1 MKHTRSQIT
10 AGTSVPRDIYK
21 QVTDRII
28 AMLNDGICPWKR
40 DWSASPFTP
49 RNWNGRIYRGINWL
63 LLGSLDYPTP
73 VFLTY
78 KQARHLGG
86 TVRKGERGHMVTFWK
101 FFDITDGDAPEDR
114 RRIPMLRHY
123 TVFNV
128 AQCDGLPQLQAPAER
143 EFSAV
148 ATAEAVVQ
156 AMPQRPA
163 IHEDGKGRCYYRP
176 SSDSVHM
183 TQRRSFLSNEG
194 WYSTLFHELAH
205 ATGHASRLNRPGI
218 ADPAGFASETYSREE
233 LVAELTAANICAE
246 IGISEPV
253 IENQAAYIQS
263 WLNTLEQD
271 PKALIWA
278 AGKAARAADWILD
291 RMQPT
296 SDEVQAEIDRL

>member
-1 MKHTRSQIT
+1 MKKSSSQIT
-10 AGTSVPRDIYK
+10 AGTAVPRDIYQ

-28 AMLNDGICPWKR
+28 AMLQDGICPWKR

-49 RNWNGRIYRGINWL
+49 RNWNGRPYRGINWL

-78 KQARHLGG
+78 KQARALGG

-101 FFDITDGDAPEDR
+101 FFEVRDDGTAED

-128 AQCDGLPQLQAPAER
+128 AQCDGLPELPAPAER
-143 EFSAV
+143 EFCPV
-148 ATAEAVVQ
+148 AAAEAVVQ
-156 AMPQRPA
+156 DMPQRPD
-163 IHEDGKGRCYYRP
+163 IREEDTRGRCFYRP
-176 SSDSVHM
+176 STDTVHM
-183 TQRRSFLSNEG
+183 APRRSFLSNEG

-205 ATGHASRLNRPGI
+205 ATGHKSRLDRAGI
-218 ADPAGFASETYSREE
+218 AETASFGSETYSREE
-233 LVAELTAANICAE
+233 LVAELAAANVCAE

-263 WLNTLEQD
+263 WLKALQDD

-278 AGKAARAADWILD
+278 AGKAARAADWILN

-296 SDEVQAEIDRL
+296 ADEVQAQIDSL